1 VLTKMRANRHLLIE
15 LTKRDLLSRYK
26 GSYLGLLWSIIT
38 PLLMLGVYTFVFSVV
53 FNAKWNTTDTSHI
66 SFGITMFAG
75 MIIFNLF
82 SEVLI
87 KSTTIV
93 VTNPNYVKK
102 VVFPTEVFPIVLF
115 LSALVHAG
123 ISLIVLIAFQFL
135 YTLSISWTIIL
146 FPLVLIPTSLLA
158 VGMGWIFA
166 AFGVFIRDLSYMINI
181 IVQVLMFMS
190 PIFYPVDIVPESFR
204 SWLLLNPLTLLI
216 TITRQVLLWGQI
228 PNWADF
234 ILITGI
240 SFVIFIVGYLIFR
253 KCKGAFADVL

>member
-1 VLTKMRANRHLLIE
+1 MLTKLFSNRHLLIE

-26 GSYLGLLWSIIT
+26 GSILGLFWSIIT
-38 PLLMLGVYTFVFSVV
+38 PLLMLAVYTFVFSVV
-53 FNAKWNTTDTSHI
+53 FNAKWNTSDASHM

-87 KSTTIV
+87 KSTTII

-102 VVFPTEVFPIVLF
+102 VVFPIEVFPVVLF

-123 ISLIVLIAFQFL
+123 ISLVVLIVFQFS
-135 YTLSISWTIIL
+135 YTHSIPWTVLL

-158 VGMGWIFA
+158 IGVGWIFA
-166 AFGVFIRDLSYMINI
+166 SLGVFIRDLSYMINI

-204 SWLLLNPLTLLI
+204 SWLLLNPLTQLI
-216 TITRQVLLWGQI
+216 TITREVLLWGQI
-228 PNWADF
+228 PNWTDWL
-234 ILITGI
+234 LITGFSLI
-240 SFVIFIVGYLIFR
+240 IFVLGHLIFR